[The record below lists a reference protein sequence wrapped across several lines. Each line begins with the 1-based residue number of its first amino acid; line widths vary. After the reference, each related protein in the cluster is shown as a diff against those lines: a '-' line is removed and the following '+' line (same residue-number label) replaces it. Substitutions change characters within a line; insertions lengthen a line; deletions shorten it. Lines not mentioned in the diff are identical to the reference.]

1 MRLIQ
6 LISKE
11 SRPVNIHDCKYAT
24 RQGIE
29 ILFATNTFVSAVQ
42 TINAL
47 IMSREGREKRMYS
60 VNIYEDFK
68 DGSFKFLETYYC
80 YAHNRAEAKLIA
92 LRYAEEKYPDRKISV
107 MNVN

>member
-29 ILFATNTFVSAVQ
+29 ILFVTNTFVSAVQ

-47 IMSREGREKRMYS
+47 TMSREGKGKVTMGDFGY
-60 VNIYEDFK
+60 IY
-68 DGSFKFLETYYC
+68 GYFLGFC
-80 YAHNRAEAKLIA
+80 FFVGGLLGFVVGKWFD
-92 LRYAEEKYPDRKISV
+92 K
-107 MNVN
+107 